1 MRVIIPPTDT
11 ENLYIDDMDVTTVN
25 GASVAIDQA
34 DKAIAYISET
44 RSSLGAYTNR
54 LDYAVRSLDQTS
66 ENMESAI
73 SRLKDVDMA
82 LEMTDY
88 TRYNVLSQAATSAL
102 SQANELPQMA
112 LQLLG

>member
-1 MRVIIPPTDT
+1 MCSSD
-11 ENLYIDDMDVTTVN
+11 LMDVTTVN
-25 GASVAIDQA
+25 GAQRAIAQA
-34 DKAIAYISET
+34 DEAIAYISET

-54 LDYAVRSLDQTS
+54 LDYAVKSLDQTN

-82 LEMTDY
+82 LEMTEY